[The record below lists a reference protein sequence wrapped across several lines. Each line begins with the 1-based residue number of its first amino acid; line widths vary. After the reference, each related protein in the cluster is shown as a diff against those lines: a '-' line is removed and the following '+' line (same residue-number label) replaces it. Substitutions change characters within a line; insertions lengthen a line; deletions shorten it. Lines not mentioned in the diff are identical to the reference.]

1 MRKRRVMK
9 RVRVISLL
17 LCVVMVFGMI
27 PVMGASA
34 AEEKLTVSQTKA
46 DLPKNGSVELTASCA
61 AENTALA
68 YQWQIL
74 VPGADLWVDISG
86 ENSAS
91 IKVTYAMVANLL
103 SDGKATLRAK
113 SEISGETVCTDEV
126 TITVTEPV
134 ATVSAAPATTF
145 ALKKAATRTNAA
157 AQPVDLSALKAK
169 AEEAKAEEPKV
180 SALQMIKDS
189 VKEDDSKPLSQL
201 NLRSILG
208 GDILYAELVRRQL
221 WLIVIMVAFVVVYV
235 ASRYQCQ
242 QDMIKIANMETELKD
257 AKYRALSIS
266 SKLTEKCRESHVL
279 QMLKENNDSLLK
291 MSDQPPYI
299 IQIQQ

>member
-1 MRKRRVMK
+1 M
-9 RVRVISLL
+9 
-17 LCVVMVFGMI
+17 
-27 PVMGASA
+27 
-34 AEEKLTVSQTKA
+34 AE
-46 DLPKNGSVELTASCA
+46 
-61 AENTALA
+61 
-68 YQWQIL
+68 
-74 VPGADLWVDISG
+74 DIEGKG
-86 ENSAS
+86 E
-91 IKVTYAMVANLL
+91 MPL
-103 SDGKATLRAK
+103 
-113 SEISGETVCTDEV
+113 
-126 TITVTEPV
+126 EP
-134 ATVSAAPATTF
+134 
-145 ALKKAATRTNAA
+145 
-157 AQPVDLSALKAK
+157 KAK

-189 VKEDDSKPLSQL
+189 VREDDSKPLSQL